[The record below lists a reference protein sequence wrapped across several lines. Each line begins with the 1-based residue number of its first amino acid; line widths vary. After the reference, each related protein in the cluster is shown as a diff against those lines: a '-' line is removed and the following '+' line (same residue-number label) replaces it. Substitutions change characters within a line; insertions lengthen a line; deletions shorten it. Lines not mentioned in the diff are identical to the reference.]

1 MYSNYFTEIIPYA
14 GYDIKQ
20 IAWHECMA
28 CGNGHIG
35 VLTSGAPKN
44 DSFIFQNT
52 EFVMPSDEPRCVPAE
67 VTDTQPPFILRE
79 KLRRTCRPV
88 WSVVCKAED
97 AGA

>member
-35 VLTSGAPKN
+35 FSHL
-44 DSFIFQNT
+44 
-52 EFVMPSDEPRCVPAE
+52 VPQKTTAL
-67 VTDTQPPFILRE
+67 FFRILN
-79 KLRRTCRPV
+79 L
-88 WSVVCKAED
+88 
-97 AGA
+97 

>member
-35 VLTSGAPKN
+35 VLTSGAPKTTVL
-44 DSFIFQNT
+44 FF
-52 EFVMPSDEPRCVPAE
+52 R
-67 VTDTQPPFILRE
+67 ILN
-79 KLRRTCRPV
+79 L
-88 WSVVCKAED
+88 
-97 AGA
+97 

>member
-35 VLTSGAPKN
+35 IWCPKKRQLYF
-44 DSFIFQNT
+44 S
-52 EFVMPSDEPRCVPAE
+52 EY
-67 VTDTQPPFILRE
+67 
-79 KLRRTCRPV
+79 
-88 WSVVCKAED
+88 
-97 AGA
+97 

>member
-35 VLTSGAPKN
+35 VLTSGASKN
-44 DSFIFQNT
+44 DSFSFQN
-52 EFVMPSDEPRCVPAE
+52 S
-67 VTDTQPPFILRE
+67 
-79 KLRRTCRPV
+79 
-88 WSVVCKAED
+88 
-97 AGA
+97 

>member
-52 EFVMPSDEPRCVPAE
+52 EFVMPSDEPRCVVKYAAFKKQQKRIIYSFRVFEAGFYESFVNPA
-67 VTDTQPPFILRE
+67 V
-79 KLRRTCRPV
+79 
-88 WSVVCKAED
+88 
-97 AGA
+97 